1 MYEYQIIICD
11 TQASLIFFNQHDT
24 RAVSITISKFSASD
38 RSVPFSKGHN
48 PKQHRSCWLLFC
60 LLTMASNLQEQL
72 DIALSENNELK
83 ESLRRSQLA
92 YQDLQQDANFSRA
105 KAAELREIVETK
117 NPDEI
122 HEKLIMKSLHNAEL
136 SLEVDKL
143 YLQLQ
148 QTTADLE
155 KLGQE
160 REANKTMLLS
170 LSDIVRTL
178 QSVSID
184 YDQVNRIES
193 LLRPQDMSLQNIKR
207 KVEAIMAD
215 RERLMQKCENLTE
228 ENESKEDKISA
239 LEAQFQMIN
248 SIEIARHEDTD
259 DGTLSDDSRSV
270 TKNRNVETL
279 SCSSETASSS
289 GVFSVP
295 AQNISTFDDSEREE
309 AERLKFQL
317 VEASRRYDCLRHE
330 CQKVLTRMATVERE
344 VTKAKKEVEG
354 TRKKRDEYRNNLRD
368 VIEQYKKLNTE
379 YDEAMT
385 HAKAMEEKIKTLE
398 GANDKLE
405 EEKNCLVDCLV
416 QESTRKQEEI
426 EAWKPVHCDKEHD
439 YEELKRAYRM
449 ALAKISIVQRK
460 LQVAQ
465 RELDLTLVKKETRDR
480 QLRDSVAQH
489 HKLEQEHA
497 SLLQHMTGV
506 EKESGMAKK
515 EAQRHKEEAKH
526 TRRRLAGCLGQVKR
540 LEQEQEITLATITG
554 MKVKEQKA
562 RNEEG
567 WTNDFM
573 HKLLVVEA
581 STKGQ
586 TWQAKKEFLT
596 EKRRLVKANMEMKRY
611 CEDML
616 KDFEIQEVGK
626 TTIPRMISV
635 M

>member
-1 MYEYQIIICD
+1 M
-11 TQASLIFFNQHDT
+11 S
-24 RAVSITISKFSASD
+24 
-38 RSVPFSKGHN
+38 
-48 PKQHRSCWLLFC
+48 
-60 LLTMASNLQEQL
+60 SNLQEQL
-72 DIALSENNELK
+72 YIALSQNNELK

-105 KAAELREIVETK
+105 KASELREIVEAK
-117 NPDEI
+117 NSDTI

-143 YLQLQ
+143 HLQLQ
-148 QTTADLE
+148 QTKADVE

-160 REANKTMLLS
+160 REANKTMLLQ

-215 RERLMQKCENLTE
+215 RERLMQRCENLTE
-228 ENESKEDKISA
+228 ESESKDDKISA
-239 LEAQFQMIN
+239 LEAQFQMLN
-248 SIEIARHEDTD
+248 SIEIARKGDDD

-270 TKNRNVETL
+270 TKNRNVET
-279 SCSSETASSS
+279 SSSSSETASSS

-295 AQNISTFDDSEREE
+295 VQNISTFDDSEREE
-309 AERLKFQL
+309 AERLRVQL
-317 VEASRRYDCLRHE
+317 VEASRRYDRLRHE
-330 CQKVLTRMATVERE
+330 CQKVLTRIAAVERE
-344 VTKAKKEVEG
+344 VKKAKEEVEG
-354 TRKKRDEYRNNLRD
+354 IRKKRDEYKNNLRD
-368 VIEQYKKLNTE
+368 VIEQYKKLHTE

-385 HAKAMEEKIKTLE
+385 QVKAMEEKVKTLE
-398 GANDKLE
+398 VANDKLE
-405 EEKNCLVDCLV
+405 DEKNCLVDCLV
-416 QESTRKQEEI
+416 QESTRQQEEI
-426 EAWKPVHCDKEHD
+426 EAWKPVHCDEEHD
-439 YEELKRAYRM
+439 DYDELKRAYQM

-465 RELDLTLVKKETRDR
+465 RELDSTMIKKETRDR
-480 QLRDSVAQH
+480 QLRDYVAQH
-489 HKLEQEHA
+489 HKLEQEHG
-497 SLLQHMTGV
+497 SLLQQMTGV
-506 EKESGMAKK
+506 ENVLGMAKK
-515 EAQRHKEEAKH
+515 EAQRQKEEAKH
-526 TRRRLAGCLGQVKR
+526 TRRRLTGCLGQVKR
-540 LEQEQEITLATITG
+540 LEQEQESTLATITA

-562 RNEEG
+562 GNEDG
-567 WTNDFM
+567 WTDDFM

-581 STKGQ
+581 SRKGQ

-596 EKRRLVKANMEMKRY
+596 EKRRLVKANMEMKSY

-616 KDFEIQEVGK
+616 KEVNVEEVSK
-626 TTIPRMISV
+626 TTIPRTISV